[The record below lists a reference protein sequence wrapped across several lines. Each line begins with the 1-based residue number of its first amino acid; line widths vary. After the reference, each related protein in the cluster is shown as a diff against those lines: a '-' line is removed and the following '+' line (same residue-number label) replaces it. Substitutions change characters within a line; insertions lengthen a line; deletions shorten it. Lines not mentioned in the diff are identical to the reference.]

1 MCGIFG
7 FAGFDEPGALA
18 RMGLRLRHRG
28 PDDEG
33 FYEHGDVHL
42 GMRRLAIIDV
52 AGGRQ
57 PAFSEDGA
65 VAAVYNGEIYNFEE
79 LMASLT
85 DRGHRFTTRCDTE
98 VIVHAWEDEGVACVH
113 GFKGMFAFALHDR
126 RDGSLTLA
134 RDRTGMK
141 PLYYHWDGAR
151 LVFASEIKAILECAH
166 VPRRPNRAAVDAYL
180 ALRYVPNPAT
190 MFEGIYCL
198 PAGHHLRLVD
208 GRLDVRRWWD
218 VPLSAGPYLSQ
229 SDALDA
235 FDECFERSVRRHMIS
250 DVPIGAYLSAGID
263 SSAIVATMGRLGAP
277 ARTFALGFGAPTDE
291 TADARA
297 LAERLGC
304 EHTEVICRPEH
315 FELLPKMIWHLERPI
330 GDALILAYYLLAQE
344 TSRHV
349 KVVLAGEG
357 ADELFAGYSF
367 HKVLLWTERYRRLV
381 PGAFNRRVV
390 AEAVRRAPVDLLDR
404 FFTFPANL
412 GREGRARVADFLA
425 GYDQRGLY
433 GNYTWLRT
441 LFSPAD
447 RDALY
452 SDAFRDAPKLDTL
465 AAHEAYQ
472 AGRPLADPR
481 SAPFLDRLLALQFD
495 DWLQDFALLRQD
507 KSSMAH
513 SLELRLPFL
522 DADLVDLSF
531 RLPRTAKVRGLR
543 DKVIERTWAER
554 VLPPENTR
562 RKKNPF
568 YLPAEFFFDQPS
580 VARLIDA
587 TLSPDA
593 VRRRGYFD
601 PQAVAALLGRM
612 ADGREFLVVKQVMAL
627 VILELWHQIFIDG
640 QAP

>member
-33 FYEHGDVHL
+33 FHEHGDVHL
-42 GMRRLAIIDV
+42 GMRRLSIIDV
-52 AGGRQ
+52 QGGRQ
-57 PAFSEDGA
+57 PAYGEDGA
-65 VAAVYNGEIYNFEE
+65 VAAVYNGEIYNFTA
-79 LMASLT
+79 LMAALT
-85 DRGHRFTTRCDTE
+85 DRGHRFRTRCDTE
-98 VIVHAWEDEGVACVH
+98 VIVHAWEDEGVACLPRLS
-113 GFKGMFAFALHDR
+113 GMFAFAVHDR

-166 VPRRPNRAAVDAYL
+166 VPRRADPAAVDAYL

-190 MFEGIYCL
+190 MFEGIRVL
-198 PAGHHLRLVD
+198 PAGHFLRLAD
-208 GRLDVRRWWD
+208 GRLEVRRWWD
-218 VPLSAGPYLSQ
+218 VPLSAGPHLSEAE
-229 SDALDA
+229 SIEA
-235 FDECFERSVRRHMIS
+235 FDECFVRSVRRHMVS
-250 DVPIGAYLSAGID
+250 DVPIGAYLSGGVD
-263 SSAIVATMGRLGAP
+263 SSAIVATMGRLGPP

-291 TADARA
+291 TGQART

-304 EHTEVICRPEH
+304 EHTEVVCRPEH
-315 FELLPKMIWHLERPI
+315 FDLLPKMIWHLERPI

-367 HKVLLWTERYRRLV
+367 HKVLLWTERYRQLV

-425 GYDQRGLY
+425 GYDERGLY
-433 GNYTWLRT
+433 GIYTWLRT

-447 RDALY
+447 RDRLY
-452 SDAFRDAPKLDTL
+452 SDAYRAAPKLDTL
-465 AAHEAYQ
+465 VAHDAYQ
-472 AGRPLADPR
+472 AGRAVADPR
-481 SAPFLDRLLALQFD
+481 SASFLDRLLALQFD

-522 DADLVDLSF
+522 DADLVDLAF
-531 RLPRTAKVRGLR
+531 RMPRRAKVRGLV
-543 DKVIERTWAER
+543 DKAVERAWAER

-568 YLPAEFFFDQPS
+568 YMPAEFFFDQPAA
-580 VARLIDA
+580 ARLIDA
-587 TLSPDA
+587 TLSPDV
-593 VRRRGYFD
+593 VRRRGLFD
-601 PQAVAALLGRM
+601 PAAVQALLGRM
-612 ADGREFLVVKQVMAL
+612 AGREFLVVKQVMAL

-640 QAP
+640 DIP